1 MVEKTIDV
9 RNKGNGAERR
19 SRWLDLI
26 ALSMALM
33 LVVAA
38 CGGDASSDTATTAG
52 TGDGGGAPTDD
63 RPAELVVTHPQEPP
77 NWNYWQTG
85 ATALTAPTYL
95 NVIQPLVERQAD
107 GSVEPLLAE
116 SWDVS
121 DDSLEYTFHLRE
133 AKFHDGSDL
142 DAADVVY
149 SLQKN
154 AESPNGN
161 MANALSV
168 VESVEAVD
176 DRTVLVRLSQPSQI
190 FLQAVGMNS
199 GIIVPDGFHENYEP
213 ESEMIGTGP
222 YVFGEYR
229 PDVDL
234 ILDRFSD
241 YWGELPFFEK
251 VTWRFIPDE
260 TAALNALEA
269 GDVDVVG
276 AVLGEGVDRIDSIEA
291 QDEFQ
296 VLLPAPNEQAYFYFN
311 SEVEKFQDE
320 RVRQAIAHGID
331 RESHLI
337 AAVSG
342 FGEVNCV
349 HAVPFSEPYNT
360 DYCPY
365 DYDPERAR
373 ELLAEAGYV
382 DDLEIEYKYLTIAEF
397 PPMMEVFV
405 DQMSDIGVT
414 VNQIGIDLATW
425 LEEVNTEA
433 RYEVSTITSGATL
446 VHCLGGC
453 RAPGFTDE
461 EFETLMAEA
470 DAAPTFEE
478 WVDLR
483 TQATNR
489 LTDLAWTV
497 PLWNKST
504 PTVARADLEGFKG
517 YRTHLEMDFRNLRW
531 SDR

>member
-1 MVEKTIDV
+1 MADMTTGLESRRQRGARRPQLLRLVTLTMV
-9 RNKGNGAERR
+9 
-19 SRWLDLI
+19 
-26 ALSMALM
+26 MAL
-33 LVVAA
+33 LAAA
-38 CGGDASSDTATTAG
+38 CGGGDTGSDDATTTTAG
-52 TGDGGGAPTDD
+52 DTGADD
-63 RPAELVVTHPQEPP
+63 RPAELVTTHPQEPP

-95 NVIQPLVERQAD
+95 NVIQPLIERQAD

-133 AKFHDGSDL
+133 GVVFHDGTEL
-142 DAADVVY
+142 DSADVVY
-149 SLQKN
+149 SLLKN

-161 MANALSV
+161 MANALAV
-168 VESVEAVD
+168 VDAVEAVD
-176 DRTVLVRLSQPSQI
+176 DRTVLVRLSQPSAG

-199 GIIVPDGFHENYEP
+199 GIIVPDGFHENSDP

-234 ILDRFSD
+234 TLERFAD
-241 YWGELPFFEK
+241 YWDELPFFEK

-269 GDVDVVG
+269 GDVDMVG
-276 AVLGEGVDRIDSIEA
+276 AILGEGVDRIDSLES

-311 SEVEKFQDE
+311 SEVEVFQDE

-331 RESHLI
+331 REAHLI

-342 FGEVNCV
+342 FGETNCV
-349 HAVPFSEPYNT
+349 HAVPYSEPYRT

-373 ELLAEAGYV
+373 ELLADAGYT
-382 DDLEIEYKYLTIAEF
+382 DDLEIEYKYLTIA
-397 PPMMEVFV
+397 
-405 DQMSDIGVT
+405 
-414 VNQIGIDLATW
+414 
-425 LEEVNTEA
+425 
-433 RYEVSTITSGATL
+433 
-446 VHCLGGC
+446 
-453 RAPGFTDE
+453 
-461 EFETLMAEA
+461 
-470 DAAPTFEE
+470 
-478 WVDLR
+478 
-483 TQATNR
+483 
-489 LTDLAWTV
+489 
-497 PLWNKST
+497 
-504 PTVARADLEGFKG
+504 
-517 YRTHLEMDFRNLRW
+517 
-531 SDR
+531 